1 MTELKNNSFDFKNT
15 NKNQLT
21 SKLKENKKYLLILLG
36 VMILLAIFFF
46 ENSKKN
52 EVIEVPVASP
62 ENTLKISEEQA
73 KQIKW
78 GSVKTYD
85 FQERKEAVGFI
96 DFDRNKTAEIYSP
109 YQGRINRV
117 LVNASED
124 VKKGQVLYTVVSP
137 DAAQASASLLSTAGV
152 LRTSNET
159 LKRAKELYE
168 FKSISLK
175 ELELNVSDQ
184 QTAEANFIAAKKT
197 MYLFGFTDAEIEEI
211 VKGRKVDVELNV
223 RSPINGRV
231 ITKNAAPGQ
240 LVQPGIAPAP
250 FVISDI
256 NKLWMVANVPESEV
270 PYYRIGQN
278 VIVNVQAYKDRLF
291 PGKIVYV
298 ADSIDPVTRR
308 LTIYAAID
316 DKDHE
321 LKPKMLAGFTI
332 ELTKPETWPA
342 VPLQALVRENNGLR
356 SVWVTNNG
364 TDFKRRLVRIGI
376 LQADL
381 VQILDGLEPGETIAL
396 NKALFLSNLY
406 SVTH

>member
-1 MTELKNNSFDFKNT
+1 MTELKNKIPDPKQFNRAELF
-15 NKNQLT
+15 
-21 SKLKENKKYLLILLG
+21 SKLKANKKVMFAAGVLIL
-36 VMILLAIFFF
+36 ILVFTFSNF
-46 ENSKKN
+46 TKKDSV
-52 EVIEVPVASP
+52 ETPAPSP
-62 ENTLKISEEQA
+62 ENTVIITAEQA

-85 FQERKEAVGFI
+85 FQERREAVGII
-96 DFDRNKTAEIYSP
+96 DFDRNKTADIYSP

-117 LVNASED
+117 LANASED
-124 VKKGQVLYTVVSP
+124 VKKGQILYTVVSP
-137 DAAQASASLLSTAGV
+137 DAAQASANLLSSVGV
-152 LRTSNET
+152 LKTSNET

-168 FKSISLK
+168 FNSISLK
-175 ELELNVSDQ
+175 ELEQNISDQ

-197 MYLFGFTDAEIEEI
+197 MYLFGFNDQEIEEI
-211 VKGRKVDVELNV
+211 VKTRKVDVELNV

-240 LVQPGIAPAP
+240 LVQPGVAPAP

-270 PYYRIGQN
+270 PFYRIGQN

-298 ADSIDPVTRR
+298 ADSVDPVTRR
-308 LTIYAAID
+308 LTIYAALD

-321 LKPKMLAGFTI
+321 LKPQMLAGFTI
-332 ELTKPETWPA
+332 ELSKPETWPA

-356 SVWVTNNG
+356 SVWTTTNG
-364 TDFKRRLVRIGI
+364 TDFRRRLVRIGI

>member
-1 MTELKNNSFDFKNT
+1 MTDLKNKIRDPKNFNRGHLTSILKT
-15 NKNQLT
+15 NKSVVFIAVGVLLVILMLT
-21 SKLKENKKYLLILLG
+21 FSNLNKKD
-36 VMILLAIFFF
+36 AI
-46 ENSKKN
+46 E
-52 EVIEVPVASP
+52 IPAPSP
-62 ENTLKISEEQA
+62 ENTVIISAEQA

-78 GSVKTYD
+78 GPVKTYD
-85 FQERKEAVGFI
+85 FQERREAVGII
-96 DFDRNKTAEIYSP
+96 DFDRNKTADIYSP

-117 LVNASED
+117 LANASED
-124 VKKGQVLYTVVSP
+124 VKKGQILYTVVSP
-137 DAAQASASLLSTAGV
+137 DAAQASAALLSTVGI
-152 LRTSNET
+152 LKSSDET

-175 ELELNVSDQ
+175 ELEQNISDQ
-184 QTAEANFIAAKKT
+184 QTAEANYIAAKKT
-197 MYLFGFTDAEIEEI
+197 MYLFGFNNSEIDEI

-231 ITKNAAPGQ
+231 ITKNAAIGQ

-250 FVISDI
+250 FVVSDI
-256 NKLWMVANVPESEV
+256 NNLWMVANVPESEV
-270 PYYRIGQN
+270 PFYRIGQN

-298 ADSIDPVTRR
+298 ADSVDPVTRR
-308 LTIYAAID
+308 LTIYASLE

-321 LKPKMLAGFTI
+321 LKPQMLAGFTI
-332 ELTKPETWPA
+332 ELSKPETWPA

-356 SVWVTNNG
+356 SVWTTSNG
-364 TDFKRRLVRIGI
+364 TEFRRRLVRIGI
-376 LQADL
+376 VQADL

>member
-1 MTELKNNSFDFKNT
+1 MTELKNKSSDLQSANRD
-15 NKNQLT
+15 QLV
-21 SKLKENKKYLLILLG
+21 SKMKENKKYILILVG
-36 VMILLAIFFF
+36 VLILVAIFFF
-46 ENSKKN
+46 VDFKKN
-52 EVIEVPVASP
+52 DVIEVPVASP
-62 ENTLKISEEQA
+62 ENTLKISDEQA

-78 GSVKTYD
+78 GPVKTYD
-85 FQERKEAVGFI
+85 FQERKEAVGII

-152 LRTSNET
+152 LKTSNET

-168 FKSISLK
+168 FKSISQK

-184 QTAEANFIAAKKT
+184 QTAEANYIAAKKT
-197 MYLFGFTDAEIEEI
+197 MYLFGFTDSEIEE
-211 VKGRKVDVELNV
+211 VLKGRKVDVELNI

-240 LVQPGIAPAP
+240 LVQPGVAPAP

-256 NKLWMVANVPESEV
+256 NMLWMVANVPESEV

-291 PGKIVYV
+291 PGRIVYV
-298 ADSIDPVTRR
+298 ADSVDPITRR
-308 LTIYAAID
+308 LTIYAALD

-321 LKPKMLAGFTI
+321 LKPQMLAGFTI
-332 ELTKPETWPA
+332 ELSKSETWPA

-356 SVWVTNNG
+356 SVWTTNNG

>member
-1 MTELKNNSFDFKNT
+1 MTELKNKIPDPKQFNRAELF
-15 NKNQLT
+15 
-21 SKLKENKKYLLILLG
+21 SKLKANKKVMFAAGVLIL
-36 VMILLAIFFF
+36 ILVFTFSNF
-46 ENSKKN
+46 TKKDSV
-52 EVIEVPVASP
+52 ETPAPSP
-62 ENTLKISEEQA
+62 ENTVIITAEQA

-85 FQERKEAVGFI
+85 FQERREAVGII
-96 DFDRNKTAEIYSP
+96 DFDRNKTADIYSP

-117 LVNASED
+117 LANASED
-124 VKKGQVLYTVVSP
+124 VKKGQILYTVVSP
-137 DAAQASASLLSTAGV
+137 DAAQASANLLSTVGI
-152 LRTSNET
+152 LKTSNET

-175 ELELNVSDQ
+175 ELEQNISDQ
-184 QTAEANFIAAKKT
+184 QTAEANFTAAKKT
-197 MYLFGFTDAEIEEI
+197 MYLFGFNDAEIEEI
-211 VKGRKVDVELNV
+211 VKTRKVDVELNV

-270 PYYRIGQN
+270 PFYRIGQN

-298 ADSIDPVTRR
+298 ADSVDPVTRR
-308 LTIYAAID
+308 LTIYAALD

-321 LKPKMLAGFTI
+321 LKPQMLAGFTI
-332 ELTKPETWPA
+332 ELSKPETWPA

-356 SVWVTNNG
+356 SVWTTTNG
-364 TDFKRRLVRIGI
+364 TDFRRRLVRIGI

>member
-21 SKLKENKKYLLILLG
+21 SKLKENKKYLLILLS

-240 LVQPGIAPAP
+240 LVQPGIALAP

>member
-1 MTELKNNSFDFKNT
+1 MTELKNKILNPKNLHRD
-15 NKNQLT
+15 QLF
-21 SKLKENKKYLLILLG
+21 SILKANKKMIFVAVGVLGIILA
-36 VMILLAIFFF
+36 VTFSNF
-46 ENSKKN
+46 NKKDS
-52 EVIEVPVASP
+52 IEVPAPSP
-62 ENTLKISEEQA
+62 ENTVIISAEQA

-78 GSVKTYD
+78 GPVKTYD
-85 FQERKEAVGFI
+85 FQERREAVGII

-109 YQGRINRV
+109 YQGRVNRV
-117 LVNASED
+117 LANASED

-137 DAAQASASLLSTAGV
+137 DAAQASANLLSTVGI
-152 LRTSNET
+152 LKTSNET

-175 ELELNVSDQ
+175 ELEQNISDQ
-184 QTAEANFIAAKKT
+184 QTAEANFTAAKKT
-197 MYLFGFTDAEIEEI
+197 MYLFGFNDAEIEEI
-211 VKGRKVDVELNV
+211 VKTRKVDVELNV

-270 PYYRIGQN
+270 PFYRIGQN

-298 ADSIDPVTRR
+298 ADSVDPVTRR
-308 LTIYAAID
+308 LTIYASLD

-321 LKPKMLAGFTI
+321 LKPQMLAGFTI
-332 ELTKPETWPA
+332 ELSKPETWPA

-356 SVWVTNNG
+356 SVWTTTNG
-364 TDFKRRLVRIGI
+364 TDFRRRLVRIGI
-376 LQADL
+376 VQADL